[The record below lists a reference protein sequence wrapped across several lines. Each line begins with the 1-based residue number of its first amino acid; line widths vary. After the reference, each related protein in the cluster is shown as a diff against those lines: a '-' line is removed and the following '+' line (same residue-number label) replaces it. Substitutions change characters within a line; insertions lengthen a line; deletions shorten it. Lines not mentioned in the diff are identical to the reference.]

1 MLESQ
6 NIEVNPE
13 TSKNQILDSSAS
25 MSTSLKNLGN
35 NAETLTIKPKVQ
47 LSKFES
53 YIISA
58 YKKLA
63 SFSENKRQD
72 KNLDKRQEKALREE
86 EEKNKVIACEAE
98 LRKALEE
105 IESINSVS
113 LNKNILDKT
122 SRIYKRNKINLSLLI
137 GEIYI
142 QLMTKKNIF
151 NRLNKK
157 NSLDKNIII
166 SFINEVINMNSL
178 LKNTYLCIKY
188 ENSLFNFLENII
200 KEIAFDSEQLNE
212 INIVLQEHKSKKE
225 SVKLNVNSTKEFLD
239 SLNEA
244 FNKQISL
251 YGQYKVVLDNIEE
264 IINLIT
270 NANINDEKEINNF
283 IKFGILLVK
292 LFFGKKCILLT
303 DKSNPDDK
311 DKDMKKYDIKK
322 LFDGFEDN
330 SQGNINLILGEKFFV
345 DYEGELEPMR
355 EKLCELIIKFIEKFK
370 NISNILEFQYIHF
383 VLLKRIYFYY
393 FEKYEKEITPI
404 FSQILINLCLFK
416 DNDKIN
422 SVIQFVN
429 ELLNSKNEKDENL
442 KEFLKQKI
450 EEAKSNSNFSFNP
463 KKKICGNMEKLQ
475 NEIIYIEEPNLNL
488 GFFTDLEIESGES
501 KEFYVEL
508 SKPYGYIDFAL
519 DIKSY
524 DINFS
529 LTNLS
534 EGRVIYQEKKL
545 KSEKGLK
552 LNLFFTKPG
561 IFKFEFDNSYSWIRD
576 KSISYKVN
584 VFYPQCPT
592 ILENRISISKYQELI
607 NGVKKIA
614 GKKIDEENKLDIT
627 QDQLVYQYNINDI
640 KQNIELLNSMIISFQ
655 VKILSIYLDKE
666 KEEGEGNE
674 KKYFYVEKEQLEK
687 IELTEENFQN
697 YIQENKNKMGTTIVN
712 LFIVTG
718 DAHEVLA
725 NRDLSLERV
734 LGFQPGKENE
744 SKNPVL
750 FFVEYYDQAQLL
762 YYLCNKTEDQQN
774 TILINYT
781 KFGGY
786 QVCIYV
792 NGEVIPEVEEFKNI
806 NKNEFLEN
814 NIELISECAKKLAQE
829 HKIKILVTD
838 SIDTEEKNITAEK
851 MSETMQKC
859 LGINAEEEGNYKII
873 KLDKNYIKEV
883 ERFNHLLN
891 LIE

>member
-1 MLESQ
+1 
-6 NIEVNPE
+6 
-13 TSKNQILDSSAS
+13 

>member
-25 MSTSLKNLGN
+25 MNSTLKNLGN
-35 NAETLTIKPKVQ
+35 NAETLTIKPKSQ

-72 KNLDKRQEKALREE
+72 KNLDKRQEKALKEE

-200 KEIAFDSEQLNE
+200 REIAFDSEQLNE

-330 SQGNINLILGEKFFV
+330 SHGNINLILGEKFFV

-519 DIKSY
+519 DVKSY

-529 LTNLS
+529 VTNLS

-607 NGVKKIA
+607 NGKKKIE

-640 KQNIELLNSMIISFQ
+640 KQNIELLNSMIISF
-655 VKILSIYLDKE
+655 
-666 KEEGEGNE
+666 
-674 KKYFYVEKEQLEK
+674 
-687 IELTEENFQN
+687 
-697 YIQENKNKMGTTIVN
+697 
-712 LFIVTG
+712 
-718 DAHEVLA
+718 
-725 NRDLSLERV
+725 
-734 LGFQPGKENE
+734 
-744 SKNPVL
+744 
-750 FFVEYYDQAQLL
+750 
-762 YYLCNKTEDQQN
+762 
-774 TILINYT
+774 
-781 KFGGY
+781 
-786 QVCIYV
+786 
-792 NGEVIPEVEEFKNI
+792 
-806 NKNEFLEN
+806 
-814 NIELISECAKKLAQE
+814 
-829 HKIKILVTD
+829 
-838 SIDTEEKNITAEK
+838 
-851 MSETMQKC
+851 
-859 LGINAEEEGNYKII
+859 
-873 KLDKNYIKEV
+873 
-883 ERFNHLLN
+883 HLLR
-891 LIE
+891 